1 MQIDSEIIEE
11 LNLLMRYRM
20 TSTPAGGIEV
30 GQAAD
35 AATVA
40 AAQRLFQKGI
50 IERADGGVL
59 TDNGRQVYDGI
70 ESFEVFYLRLADI
83 EL

>member
-20 TSTPAGGIEV
+20 TSTPAGGIEI

-50 IERADGGVL
+50 IERTDGGAL
-59 TDNGRQVYDGI
+59 TDSGRQAADHMTHL
-70 ESFEVFYLRLADI
+70 FNRLSPPLEPI
-83 EL
+83 

>member
-11 LNLLMRYRM
+11 LKLLMRYRM

-35 AATVA
+35 AATAA
-40 AAQRLFQKGI
+40 AAQRLFKKGI
-50 IERADGGVL
+50 IERADGGAL
-59 TDNGRQVYDGI
+59 TDSGREAVDHMT
-70 ESFEVFYLRLADI
+70 RLFSRLSPPLEPI
-83 EL
+83 